1 MYNFEASPNPSS
13 TPSSVHGQDLPPPG
27 ELDQLRRVRIIADG
41 KGFILQDRLQM
52 QFQQESKNIMTK
64 ICTWSLSKDQVIQSN
79 FKKKTSSILSCILAK
94 ARSNGRRPGWLE
106 SDYWDQLIVCWQ
118 SSEFQKKS
126 EQTKAT
132 RKSKKGGSL
141 HTCGSVCTGT
151 AKRKLVWKKTHI
163 KIRDGKEVWF
173 ETRAEATYNRY
184 VQAIEELKKNRPIDD
199 QGNPIMLLEEET
211 LSCWLDVVG
220 GVYKGRAYGLC
231 SKKNFH
237 HLQCGLQ
244 GIGGLPPCQMNNLRR
259 CDRMFGSFLGSTR
272 RNEKKEG

>member
-41 KGFILQDRLQM
+41 
-52 QFQQESKNIMTK
+52 
-64 ICTWSLSKDQVIQSN
+64 
-79 FKKKTSSILSCILAK
+79 K

-151 AKRKLVWKKTHI
+151 AKRKL
-163 KIRDGKEVWF
+163 
-173 ETRAEATYNRY
+173 NRY